1 MCVPYIKLEKVKF
14 FLVTIL
20 LFFSI
25 EIVQAQ
31 FQESIM
37 KKIDEN
43 NQKKAAAEAAK
54 KEKDSPKKE
63 EIKEIPKE
71 ETKKEVAKIPQNDGK
86 TKKEDSKA
94 NPTIDPALV
103 FDPASL
109 GKPNTMGGAGSG
121 DVKGEKEPKLEENQ
135 PLIDTNAFKQR
146 AIYVKKRDM
155 LNFGQKGDYENLSQ
169 KNAYTKKH
177 TLSPKNVV
185 FGWHPYWAKDAYK
198 SYNFSL
204 LSIITYFA
212 YEVDP
217 QTGGYTTIH
226 DWETTGL
233 IKKAHDNKTKV
244 LLSVACFSEKNIS
257 TFLRNPSA
265 QSNLINKVI
274 ELVKKQKGD
283 GVHLDFEGLPVKYK
297 SDFANFVIDF
307 SGKLKAQIKGSLIT
321 MSLPAI
327 DFENAYDVRQLEKH
341 INYFVINGYEFYGAN
356 TKLAGPVGLTKGGGT
371 WWNHGLDK
379 SIDEYIAFGV
389 QPQKILLGISY
400 YGAVW
405 ITKGLEVPSEARK
418 FVKYMPYRN
427 IRDEMGAASPG
438 EDASSMTNFFAYR
451 DNNDNYRQIWYDD
464 SLSLSKKYDFVINK
478 KIGGVG
484 IWALGYD
491 QGYPQLWQV
500 LAAKFAPEAPAKKMD
515 LKQGAGI
522 FSRVFQGISRFAAN
536 PSTSLRSPSLFF
548 PLLGIFFVSALAF
561 YYAIQ
566 RYACQLKRTTTLALQ
581 GGLFVILLLL
591 ACLFFIGFQIFSF
604 NIAMMI
610 ALSFVLGVLTFVL
623 LTRKWLI
630 EKELP

>member
-1 MCVPYIKLEKVKF
+1 
-14 FLVTIL
+14 
-20 LFFSI
+20 
-25 EIVQAQ
+25 
-31 FQESIM
+31 M

-43 NQKKAAAEAAK
+43 NKKKALENAK
-54 KEKDSPKKE
+54 KENPSPKEEGDEKNKQEEGKKE
-63 EIKEIPKE
+63 ENKNIPLD
-71 ETKKEVAKIPQNDGK
+71 KKPSQNDLK
-86 TKKEDSKA
+86 TKKEESKA

-103 FDPASL
+103 FDVNSL
-109 GKPNTMGGAGSG
+109 GKPNTMAGGANE
-121 DVKGEKEPKLEENQ
+121 KGEAKEPKLEENQ

-155 LNFGQKGDYENLSQ
+155 LNFGEKGDYDNLSH
-169 KNAYTKKH
+169 KNAHTKKH
-177 TLSPKNVV
+177 TLNPKNVV
-185 FGWHPYWAKDAYK
+185 FGWHPYWAKEAYK

-204 LSIITYFA
+204 LSIVTYFA

-217 QTGGYTTIH
+217 KTGGYATIH

-233 IKKAHDNKTKV
+233 IKAAHAHKTKV
-244 LLSVACFSEKNIS
+244 LLSVACFGDKNIS
-257 TFLRNPSA
+257 TFLGNRNA
-265 QSNLINKVI
+265 QANLINKVI

-297 SDFANFVIDF
+297 SDFANFVIDLT
-307 SGKLKAQIKGSLIT
+307 GKLKTEIKGGLVT

-327 DFENAYDVRQLEKH
+327 DFDNAYDVRQLEKH
-341 INYFVINGYEFYGAN
+341 VNYFVINGYEFYGAN
-356 TKLAGPVGLTKGGGT
+356 TKLAGPVGLTKGGGN

-418 FVKYMPYRN
+418 FVKYMPYKN
-427 IRDEMGAASPG
+427 IRDEMGAASAG

-464 SLSLSKKYDFVINK
+464 SLALAKKYDFVVNK

-491 QGYPQLWQV
+491 HGYPQLWEV
-500 LAAKFAPEAPAKKMD
+500 LAAKFAPEAPAKKMNIT
-515 LKQGAGI
+515 QGLNI
-522 FSRVFQGISRFAAN
+522 FSRMFQGISRFAAN
-536 PSTSLRSPSLFF
+536 PSASLRSPSIFF
-548 PLLGIFFVSALAF
+548 PLLGVFFASALAF
-561 YYAIQ
+561 YYLIQ
-566 RYACQLKRTTTLALQ
+566 RYACQFKRTTTLVLQ

-604 NIAMMI
+604 NIAMLI